1 MPKGKQGTGSNN
13 KPKLSIKEKGEK
25 KKLKK
30 EKAGR

>member
-1 MPKGKQGTGSNN
+1 MPKGQQSQGSKN
-13 KPKLSIKEKGEK
+13 KPKLSVKEKAEK